1 MRRVV
6 TAITAVGLIVSVSA
20 SAFAQESNAVRVNDR
35 SAEYTFGDQLVQ
47 TSLVRPDQATVRPRR
62 HHEGPSLV
70 RHRAHFVPEML
81 RDVERL

>member
-6 TAITAVGLIVSVSA
+6 TVFTAVGLIVSASA
-20 SAFAQESNAVRVNDR
+20 SAFAQPNNAVRVTDR
-35 SAEYTFGDQLVQ
+35 SAEYTFTDQLVQ

-62 HHEGPSLV
+62 RHDGPSLV

-81 RDVERL
+81 RDIERL